1 MIRHYPT
8 PTTVSYYVGK
18 YLIDDAYRIDFNRK
32 RTDQPIWGYGST
44 HFDFIARGR
53 EIVTGNIV
61 LNFRYPGYLTNVIRN
76 QQGKT
81 LEELEEENAEKS
93 LSEFDSAGS
102 MKEKMTAMSNLLSNE
117 LRRKDRE
124 NQKDG
129 YEKLKNLEVW
139 DYRILKDIIHNSS
152 SPIERRGL
160 PLYYNSDIQ
169 PTINSIKDLLERRN
183 FKRSTERDED
193 SSVYKYKSPLDDIKG
208 AAPFDLTV
216 RYGFQNIPGGFS
228 RIFRDVVLIGESE
241 VVQAAPGNDMA
252 SSAQALLEIYPFFCR
267 TISVE
272 EWK

>member
-8 PTTVSYYVGK
+8 PTTVSYYVGE

-61 LNFRYPGYLTNVIRN
+61 LNFRYPGYLTNVIRS

-81 LEELEEENAEKS
+81 PEDIGEENAEK
-93 LSEFDSAGS
+93 
-102 MKEKMTAMSNLLSNE
+102 LLSQFDASNSIE
-117 LRRKDRE
+117 TKMATVADFLTNWAYLKSRK
-124 NQKDG
+124 NQKDA
-129 YEKLKNLEVW
+129 YEKLKFVESDDSYEKFPEELRLR
-139 DYRILKDIIHNSS
+139 DITYRLGD
-152 SPIERRGL
+152 L
-160 PLYYNSDIQ
+160 TYNSDIR
-169 PTINSIKDLLERRN
+169 PTIESVKSLLEKRN
-183 FKRSTERDED
+183 FLRSTERDED
-193 SSVYKYKSPLDDIKG
+193 SSVYKYKSPLDDIRG

-228 RIFRDVVLIGESE
+228 RVFRDVILIGESE